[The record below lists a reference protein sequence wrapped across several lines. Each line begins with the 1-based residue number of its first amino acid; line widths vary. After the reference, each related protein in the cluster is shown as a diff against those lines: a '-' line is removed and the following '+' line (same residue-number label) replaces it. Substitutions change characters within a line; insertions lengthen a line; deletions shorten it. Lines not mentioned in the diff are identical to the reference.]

1 MGNNKITLSGELI
14 TTLIGEAL
22 SMRTR
27 SYIPYSGFA
36 VGAALLTD
44 SGKIYGGCNIE
55 NAAYP
60 ATICAERTA
69 MVKAVSEE
77 IRKGTAIPAAPAD
90 SLCASSATAKPS
102 LSLWQ
107 EAGRTIRYSRSRN
120 SFRALS
126 ARSPLSE
133 ISGAKVHMD
142 CKEFNG
148 LIQDFLNDRL
158 DEMKLSEF
166 LSHIE
171 ECEDCRD
178 ELRIQ
183 YLIYE
188 GLARLEEGAT
198 FDVDKDLSD
207 YMQLQRKR
215 LSSRE
220 GIKLTAIASEIIT
233 TAAFVIVLFVVLFY
247 Q

>member
-1 MGNNKITLSGELI
+1 
-14 TTLIGEAL
+14 
-22 SMRTR
+22 
-27 SYIPYSGFA
+27 
-36 VGAALLTD
+36 
-44 SGKIYGGCNIE
+44 
-55 NAAYP
+55 
-60 ATICAERTA
+60 
-69 MVKAVSEE
+69 
-77 IRKGTAIPAAPAD
+77 
-90 SLCASSATAKPS
+90 
-102 LSLWQ
+102 
-107 EAGRTIRYSRSRN
+107 
-120 SFRALS
+120 
-126 ARSPLSE
+126 
-133 ISGAKVHMD
+133 MD

-207 YMQLQRKR
+207 YMQLQR
-215 LSSRE
+215 E

>member
-1 MGNNKITLSGELI
+1 
-14 TTLIGEAL
+14 
-22 SMRTR
+22 
-27 SYIPYSGFA
+27 
-36 VGAALLTD
+36 
-44 SGKIYGGCNIE
+44 
-55 NAAYP
+55 
-60 ATICAERTA
+60 
-69 MVKAVSEE
+69 
-77 IRKGTAIPAAPAD
+77 
-90 SLCASSATAKPS
+90 
-102 LSLWQ
+102 
-107 EAGRTIRYSRSRN
+107 
-120 SFRALS
+120 
-126 ARSPLSE
+126 
-133 ISGAKVHMD
+133 MD
-142 CKEFNG
+142 CKEFRS
-148 LIQDFLNDRL
+148 LIRTFLDDSL
-158 DEMKLSEF
+158 DEFRLAEF
-166 LSHIE
+166 LDHYD

>member
-1 MGNNKITLSGELI
+1 
-14 TTLIGEAL
+14 
-22 SMRTR
+22 
-27 SYIPYSGFA
+27 
-36 VGAALLTD
+36 
-44 SGKIYGGCNIE
+44 
-55 NAAYP
+55 
-60 ATICAERTA
+60 
-69 MVKAVSEE
+69 
-77 IRKGTAIPAAPAD
+77 
-90 SLCASSATAKPS
+90 
-102 LSLWQ
+102 
-107 EAGRTIRYSRSRN
+107 
-120 SFRALS
+120 
-126 ARSPLSE
+126 
-133 ISGAKVHMD
+133 MD
-142 CKEFNG
+142 CKEFNS

-158 DEMKLSEF
+158 SEMKLSEF

-215 LSSRE
+215 LSSE

>member
-1 MGNNKITLSGELI
+1 
-14 TTLIGEAL
+14 
-22 SMRTR
+22 
-27 SYIPYSGFA
+27 
-36 VGAALLTD
+36 
-44 SGKIYGGCNIE
+44 
-55 NAAYP
+55 
-60 ATICAERTA
+60 
-69 MVKAVSEE
+69 
-77 IRKGTAIPAAPAD
+77 
-90 SLCASSATAKPS
+90 
-102 LSLWQ
+102 
-107 EAGRTIRYSRSRN
+107 
-120 SFRALS
+120 
-126 ARSPLSE
+126 
-133 ISGAKVHMD
+133 MD
-142 CKEFNG
+142 CKEFNS

-158 DEMKLSEF
+158 SEMKLSEF

-178 ELRIQ
+178 ELRIP

>member
-1 MGNNKITLSGELI
+1 
-14 TTLIGEAL
+14 
-22 SMRTR
+22 
-27 SYIPYSGFA
+27 
-36 VGAALLTD
+36 
-44 SGKIYGGCNIE
+44 
-55 NAAYP
+55 
-60 ATICAERTA
+60 
-69 MVKAVSEE
+69 
-77 IRKGTAIPAAPAD
+77 
-90 SLCASSATAKPS
+90 
-102 LSLWQ
+102 
-107 EAGRTIRYSRSRN
+107 
-120 SFRALS
+120 
-126 ARSPLSE
+126 
-133 ISGAKVHMD
+133 MD

-171 ECEDCRD
+171 ECEVCRD

-198 FDVDKDLSD
+198 FD
-207 YMQLQRKR
+207 
-215 LSSRE
+215 E